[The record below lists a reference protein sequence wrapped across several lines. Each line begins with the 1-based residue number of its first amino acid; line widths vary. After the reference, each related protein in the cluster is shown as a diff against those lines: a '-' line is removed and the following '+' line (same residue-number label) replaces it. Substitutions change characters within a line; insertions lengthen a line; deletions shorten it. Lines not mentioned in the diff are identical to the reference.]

1 MKRKRLV
8 RKSVSL
14 LCVGVMMIGI
24 AGCGQ
29 EKKSGENKT
38 LQVVTDGRL
47 YNTVC
52 YAERFFEGSQEGME
66 VNVQRLPDDPQKR
79 ETEIQKLRTEIMA
92 GKGPDV
98 FLMGPESEN
107 VAEDVMQL
115 FENPYQTM
123 QSGAL
128 ASLDKYMEKDDYWEE
143 GTCTYQKAFLKAG
156 QYNGRQYIIP
166 LSVYYQV
173 YLRTDDMEEMTGNT
187 LDEWLDQAEASDDS
201 RVKSFMEGVSCMGAR
216 WIQPAADYEQGEVLF
231 DQSKWNAFA
240 EKYAQFWSE
249 HWDDEIEESNEYR
262 LKTGDDFSMYPER
275 EIQVVPDLNGQKM
288 ASISSYG
295 AVGMSSDRKEEAY
308 EFLMLFLN
316 DQSKQFRK
324 EHPDFILPEL
334 QGYLDAANVPVQES
348 AMQAKL
354 GYPEEEVLKK
364 AIESFRELDGA
375 YFLTSVEREMF
386 LETIDVFTWIEPGQR
401 SDFALKQKDKISQIS
416 TDAYNTYKMLVT
428 E

>member
-1 MKRKRLV
+1 MKRKRLL
-8 RKSVSL
+8 RNSVSL
-14 LCVGVMMIGI
+14 ICVGVMMIGI

-52 YAERFFEGSQEGME
+52 YAERFFEGSKEGME
-66 VNVQRLPDDPQKR
+66 VNVQRLPDDSQKR

-107 VAEDVMQL
+107 VAEDIMQL

-143 GTCTYQKAFLKAG
+143 STYQKAFLKAG

-166 LSVYYQV
+166 LSVYYEV
-173 YLRTDDMEEMTGNT
+173 YLRTNDMEEMTGNT
-187 LDEWLDQAEASDDS
+187 LDEWLDQAEISDDS
-201 RVKSFMEGVSCMGAR
+201 RVKSFADDFACMGAR

-231 DQSKWNAFA
+231 DQSKWNVFA
-240 EKYAQFWSE
+240 EKYFQFRSRNDY
-249 HWDDEIEESNEYR
+249 WDYEIEERNDYGM
-262 LKTGDDFSMYPER
+262 KTVLDLEIYPER
-275 EIQVVPDLNGQKM
+275 EVQAIPDLNGQKM
-288 ASISSYG
+288 ASIMSYG

-316 DQSKQFRK
+316 DQSKQFRN
-324 EHPDFILPEL
+324 EHPDSILPEL

-348 AMQAKL
+348 AMKAAL
-354 GYPEEEVLKK
+354 GYPEETVLTK
-364 AIESFRELDGA
+364 AIEDFRGLDGA
-375 YFLTSVEREMF
+375 YFLTTAERE
-386 LETIDVFTWIEPGQR
+386 LSLGALDVFALIEPEPR
-401 SDFALKQKDKISQIS
+401 EDIVLKQKEDFSRLS
-416 TDAYNTYKMLVT
+416 LDAYNTYKMFVT

>member
-1 MKRKRLV
+1 MKRKRVV
-8 RKSVSL
+8 RKSVFL
-14 LCVGVMMIGI
+14 ICVGVMMIGI

-38 LQVVTDGRL
+38 LQVVTDVRL

-52 YAERFFEGSQEGME
+52 AAESFFEGSKEGME
-66 VNVQRLPDDPQKR
+66 VNVQKLPDDPQKR

-98 FLMGPESEN
+98 FLMGQESEL
-107 VAEDVMQL
+107 VEEDVMQL

-143 GTCTYQKAFLKAG
+143 GTYQKVFLKAG

-173 YLRTDDMEEMTGNT
+173 YLRTDDMEEMTEDT
-187 LDEWLDQAEASDDS
+187 LYEWLDQAETSADS
-201 RVKSFMEGVSCMGAR
+201 RVKAFMEGVSCMGAR
-216 WIQPAADYEQGEVLF
+216 WIQPAADYEEGEVLF
-231 DQSKWNAFA
+231 DQSKWNAYA

-262 LKTGDDFSMYPER
+262 LKTVLDLVTYPER
-275 EIQVVPDLNGQKM
+275 EVQTVPDLNGQKM

-295 AVGMSSDRKEEAY
+295 AIGMSSNWKEEAY

-334 QGYLDAANVPVQES
+334 QGYLDAANMPVQES
-348 AMQAKL
+348 AMEVKL

-375 YFLTSVEREMF
+375 YFLTSVEREMY

>member
-1 MKRKRLV
+1 MKRKRLL
-8 RKSVSL
+8 RNSVSL
-14 LCVGVMMIGI
+14 ICVGVMMIGI

-79 ETEIQKLRTEIMA
+79 ETEIQKLRTAIMA

-98 FLMGPESEN
+98 FLMAPEIEST
-107 VAEDVMQL
+107 VEDFMQL

-128 ASLDKYMEKDDYWEE
+128 ASLDKYMEKDEYWEE
-143 GTCTYQKAFLKAG
+143 GTYQKAFLKAG

-166 LSVYYQV
+166 LSVYYEV
-173 YLRTDDMEEMTGNT
+173 YLRTEDMEEMTGDT
-187 LDEWLDQAEASDDS
+187 LDEWLDQAEISDDS
-201 RVKSFMEGVSCMGAR
+201 RVKSFADDFACMGAR
-216 WIQPAADYEQGEVLF
+216 WIQPAADYEEGEVLF
-231 DQSKWNAFA
+231 DQSKWNSFA

-249 HWDDEIEESNEYR
+249 HWDDEIEESNEYS
-262 LKTGDDFSMYPER
+262 LKTVLDLANYPER
-275 EIQVVPDLNGQKM
+275 NVQAVPDLNGQKM
-288 ASISSYG
+288 VSISSYG
-295 AVGMSSDRKEEAY
+295 AIGMSSDRKEEAY

-316 DQSKQFRK
+316 DESKQFRK

-334 QGYLDAANVPVQES
+334 QGYIDIFNIPVQES
-348 AMQAKL
+348 ALEVKL

-364 AIESFRELDGA
+364 AIEDFRDLDGA
-375 YFLTSVEREMF
+375 YFLTAVERD
-386 LETIDVFTWIEPGQR
+386 LCSETLDAFALTVPGQGY
-401 SDFALKQKDKISQIS
+401 DFTSSQKEELSRIS

>member
-1 MKRKRLV
+1 MKRKRV
-8 RKSVSL
+8 IRKSVSL
-14 LCVGVMMIGI
+14 ICVGVMMIGI

-29 EKKSGENKT
+29 EKKSGKNKT

-47 YNTVC
+47 YDTVC
-52 YAERFFEGSQEGME
+52 AAEHFFEGSQEGME

-98 FLMGPESEN
+98 FLMGPEHEN
-107 VAEDVMQL
+107 VAEDIMQL

-143 GTCTYQKAFLKAG
+143 STYKKAFLNAG

-173 YLRTDDMEEMTGNT
+173 YLRADDMEEMTGDT
-187 LDEWLDQAEASDDS
+187 LDEWLDQASASDDS
-201 RVKSFMEGVSCMGAR
+201 RVKAFMEGVSCMGAR
-216 WIQPAADYEQGEVLF
+216 WIQPAADYEEREVLF
-231 DQSKWNAFA
+231 DQSKWNVFG

-249 HWDDEIEESNEYR
+249 KWDFESEGNDEYR
-262 LKTGDDFSMYPER
+262 LNMALDLSIYPEK
-275 EIQVVPDLNGQKM
+275 ELQAVPDLNGKKM

-295 AVGMSSDRKEEAY
+295 AIGMSSDQKEEAY

-316 DQSKQFRK
+316 DESKQFRK

-348 AMQAKL
+348 AMEARL

-375 YFLTSVEREMF
+375 YFLTSVEREIY

-401 SDFALKQKDKISQIS
+401 NDFALKQKDKISQIS
-416 TDAYNTYKMLVT
+416 MDAYNTYKMLVT